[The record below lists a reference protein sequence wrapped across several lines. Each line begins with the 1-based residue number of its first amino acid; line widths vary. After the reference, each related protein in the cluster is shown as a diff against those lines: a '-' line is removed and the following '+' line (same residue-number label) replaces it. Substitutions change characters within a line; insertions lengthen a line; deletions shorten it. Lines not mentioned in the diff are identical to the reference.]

1 MAGKNGGGTGSRV
14 SGQRMYGRNGSRIGI
29 VYLHAISI
37 NVFVCVS
44 KQAKCLGKQSWSEN
58 GG

>member
-1 MAGKNGGGTGSRV
+1 MGVGLEAQLVARECMGAGSGSRT
-14 SGQRMYGRNGSRIGI
+14 GI

-44 KQAKCLGKQSWSEN
+44 KQAKCLGKQSWSKN